1 MKIYGIIRTLGFLS
15 LVFIASC
22 TSQQLAESFEI
33 LTSEDSRLTSS
44 EVETGLR
51 EALIKG
57 VSVGSDE
64 VSKVG
69 GYLNNPKIKI
79 PFPPEIQKVENT
91 LRDIGMGSLVDD
103 FVATLNRGAEEAA
116 KEAKPVF
123 ISAIRQ
129 MTIGDA
135 YAILRGSED
144 EATQYLKRTTTSE
157 LTAKFQPII
166 HNALEKTGATR
177 HYSEI
182 VNTYNS
188 IPMVQ
193 KVNPNLDE
201 YATELAI
208 DGLFVKIA
216 EEERNIRKNPA
227 ARTSAILKKV
237 FSSTE

>member
-1 MKIYGIIRTLGFLS
+1 MFTRS
-15 LVFIASC
+15 LKVLMVSVVFFASC
-22 TSQQLAESFEI
+22 TSQQLAESFEV
-33 LTSEDSRLTSS
+33 LTSEESALTSA
-44 EVETGLR
+44 EVEKGLR

-69 GYLNNPKIKI
+69 GYLNNPQIRI

-103 FVATLNRGAEEAA
+103 FVTTLNRGAEEAA
-116 KEAKPVF
+116 KEAKPIFV
-123 ISAIRQ
+123 SAIQQ

-144 EATQYLKRTTTSE
+144 EATHYLKRTTTSQ

-166 HNALEKTGATR
+166 HSALEQTGATK

-182 VNTYNS
+182 VNTYNA
-188 IPMVQ
+188 IPLVQ

-208 DGLFVKIA
+208 EGLFVKIA
-216 EEERNIRKNPA
+216 EEEHNIRKNPA
-227 ARTSAILKKV
+227 ARTSEILKKV
-237 FSSTE
+237 FGNRE